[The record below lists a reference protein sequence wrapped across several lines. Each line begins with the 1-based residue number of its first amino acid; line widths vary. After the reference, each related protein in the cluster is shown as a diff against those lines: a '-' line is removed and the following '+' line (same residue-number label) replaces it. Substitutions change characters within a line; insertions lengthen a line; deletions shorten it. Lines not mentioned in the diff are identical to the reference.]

1 MAAIHDQP
9 LNIFVK
15 KQKQIKMPNLC
26 FYAPRKKETNA
37 KIERTTNAKIERK
50 SEKHRQTRTATFFV
64 VLFALLFCFFCF
76 LCFVKLFWFLVSMAG
91 APDITLEETK
101 AREEQ
106 KERVEELCAVKWAL
120 LCNLKGL

>member
-1 MAAIHDQP
+1 
-9 LNIFVK
+9 
-15 KQKQIKMPNLC
+15 
-26 FYAPRKKETNA
+26 
-37 KIERTTNAKIERK
+37 
-50 SEKHRQTRTATFFV
+50 
-64 VLFALLFCFFCF
+64 
-76 LCFVKLFWFLVSMAG
+76 MAG